1 MAAFLKNTTDSIGKG
16 VGAGVKGVGDGLG
29 AGARGVG
36 NGLNAGVR
44 GVGSVASAGASIFN
58 PSTQKEEQ
66 QAPEQHPAGSAS
78 PSQPPAEQ
86 SVDPT
91 APAAQKTGQQ
101 TTQQVPELA
110 TNAQA
115 SQPQQ
120 AESKG
125 FVSGLTSGV
134 TSLGGNV
141 GHGLTTGASAV
152 VNPAV
157 QAGQLGGQ
165 FVQSVSSAGFDIGK
179 GVAKTG
185 ANVTTG
191 VVKGTVDLAGTA
203 VGGIVNTAAETSGKV
218 FQPIAS
224 GLKAVEGLQALGE
237 GLEKVNGLP
246 MAAVSQ
252 VSTLTMKAMNM
263 SGVTPTFFDPDADG
277 VVNINDTIKG
287 LIVLGL
293 EDKYA
298 TYAAYA
304 LHTIFSYSTSNSW
317 VPAMDTNLPI
327 HVNKMNDTRWGK
339 NWGTFERMNWCD
351 DIEVETFFQTA
362 EPKETSA
369 FERWKETFKKGRQ
382 YFGVLLLIFE
392 WGTTWPF
399 WMPPQ
404 PPQDIP
410 FKDDIGKVVRSV
422 IFPTIFKNFQNSHE
436 GQEKEAPPSPN
447 MPSGATKA

>member
-1 MAAFLKNTTDSIGKG
+1 MAAFFKNTTDNIGKG
-16 VGAGVKGVGDGLG
+16 VGAGFKGIGDGLG
-29 AGARGVG
+29 AGVRGVDDGINAGARGVG
-36 NGLNAGVR
+36 N
-44 GVGSVASAGASIFN
+44 VASAGANVFN
-58 PSTQKEEQ
+58 PTAQRDEQ
-66 QAPEQHPAGSAS
+66 QSSKEPSTEGAPAPQPSAEVTSAPQASLQTPQQTAEPAIDAQA
-78 PSQPPAEQ
+78 PSQP
-86 SVDPT
+86 
-91 APAAQKTGQQ
+91 
-101 TTQQVPELA
+101 
-110 TNAQA
+110 
-115 SQPQQ
+115 QP

-125 FVSGLTSGV
+125 LVSGLTSGV
-134 TSLGGNV
+134 TSFGSNV
-141 GHGLTTGASAV
+141 GQGLSTGASAV

-157 QAGQLGGQ
+157 QAGQAGGK
-165 FVQSVSSAGFDIGK
+165 FVQGISSAGFDIGK

-246 MAAVSQ
+246 MAAVNQ
-252 VSTLTMKAMNM
+252 VSSLTMKAMNM

-277 VVNINDTIKG
+277 VVNLNDTVKG

-293 EDKYA
+293 DHKYA

-304 LHTIFSYSTSNSW
+304 LHTIFSYSTSDSW
-317 VPAMDTNLPI
+317 VPSMDTSLPI
-327 HVNKMNDTRWGK
+327 HVNKMNNTRWGK
-339 NWGTFERMNWCD
+339 NWGTYERMDWCN

-362 EPKETSA
+362 DPKEASA

-410 FKDDIGKVVRSV
+410 FKDDIGKVVRTV
-422 IFPTIFKNFQNSHE
+422 IFPTIFKNFQNSRE
-436 GQEKEAPPSPN
+436 GEEPKAPPSPN
-447 MPSGATKA
+447 MPSGSTHA